1 MAHVAP
7 LCRFSTVHDHDPT
20 ATVLAAVSL
29 TTDITDDITAKAP
42 GAIVVREWL
51 GVGLLTTV
59 PAKCL
64 HRAPPLSLLLVCGNF
79 SFVLSGQV
87 VITDHEGQSV
97 TADAPG
103 CAPAHATHVLST
115 TFELSQ

>member
-51 GVGLLTTV
+51 GRRTPDDAACQVLASSTSLIPLAGL
-59 PAKCL
+59 C
-64 HRAPPLSLLLVCGNF
+64 
-79 SFVLSGQV
+79 
-87 VITDHEGQSV
+87 
-97 TADAPG
+97 
-103 CAPAHATHVLST
+103 
-115 TFELSQ
+115 